1 MFSNQQKE
9 GLESLLATGGRNGR
23 REAGRWVARACLVG
37 LGALGGYAGAHWG
50 QMPGN
55 AESQVLN
62 ALVLMDKKLDLI
74 WAQGSAAAQA
84 TPGAEGAVLELPPI
98 SLKGGSVKLRFKRI
112 GERYHYEVF
121 LEGGIDA
128 ISRLVAPQGK
138 NALLKA
144 TFVDQDH
151 FDLADLTFSGQQFAI
166 QQGEAGKGI
175 ALNLQGVWESK
186 VDPATIKAWRL
197 ETLEREGVEE
207 NLGASPAP
215 TPTAQVQALATE
227 ITIQPATGKW
237 VLPEGL
243 QNPSGSLAQTAPA
256 PSPAA
261 PTFHEPPATMPVYR
275 PDAAESP
282 KPNGISP
289 DVQGP
294 PKSGPGLPVQEN
306 KLNER

>member
-1 MFSNQQKE
+1 
-9 GLESLLATGGRNGR
+9 
-23 REAGRWVARACLVG
+23 
-37 LGALGGYAGAHWG
+37 LGQLPA
-50 QMPGN
+50 N
-55 AESQVLN
+55 AESPVLN
-62 ALVLMDKKLDLI
+62 ALALMDKKLDLI

-84 TPGAEGAVLELPPI
+84 AQGAEGAVLELPPI
-98 SLKGGSVKLRFKRI
+98 SLKGGSVKFRFKRI

-128 ISRLVAPQGK
+128 LSRLVAPQGK

-151 FDLADLTFSGQQFAI
+151 FDLTDLTFSGQQFAI

-197 ETLEREGVEE
+197 ETLEREGLEE
-207 NLGASPAP
+207 NLSASPTP

-227 ITIQPATGKW
+227 ITIHPATGKW

-243 QNPSGSLAQTAPA
+243 QNPSGSLAQTTPA

-261 PTFHEPPATMPVYR
+261 LAFHEPPTTMPVYR
-275 PDAAESP
+275 PGAAESP
-282 KPNGISP
+282 KPNGILP
-289 DVQGP
+289 DQQGP
-294 PKSGPGLPVQEN
+294 PKPDPRPPVQEN
-306 KLNER
+306 KPNER